1 MKTRTKHAEKMPHRV
16 LASASMD
23 GTVQSWSLD
32 GHITNLLHQW
42 NEHAGE
48 VFALACSPDGTSI
61 ASAGK
66 DTTVCVWHALSGE
79 LAFRYGGHCEAVY
92 ALSWSL
98 DGKLLASGGR
108 DRTVQVWDVSTGEQ
122 LLCYRGHT
130 HSVTSLAW
138 SPDGRR
144 IASCGG
150 DSGWQVWDASS
161 GARHLIGS
169 PHPCPG
175 TIYALAWSPR
185 GDTLALAGRGIALV
199 SLGVEFGERAQALR
213 LLDDETQGREDSY
226 ALACSPDGTRL
237 ASGGFSG
244 RVRIWQVSTGRP
256 VRSLWGQQGYIRA
269 LSWSPDGKLLASGG
283 WDGTVQVWDVSSGRK
298 LASYEGHFRPV
309 SAVIWLP
316 LMPQDAVSLALL
328 AEDSGAVGGNGAP
341 PDQDRAS
348 GMAPAV
354 FPPLYTRISPLPTPS
369 VLPASDG
376 VPEQEERCPPR
387 KKPAIPGT
395 GATPAATGAV
405 ESVVPKEVL
414 RPLTAGNH
422 LWELPAW
429 PASILFALSPSGL
442 LLLLLLL
449 TLTSFGTGIVLFLV
463 SSLVHTPLFFL
474 QLLFD

>member
-1 MKTRTKHAEKMPHRV
+1 MQETPCLPAQAKRL

-23 GTVQSWSLD
+23 GTVQVWSL
-32 GHITNLLHQW
+32 HERASTLLYQW
-42 NEHAGE
+42 NEHEGE
-48 VFALACSPDGTSI
+48 VFALACSPDGTAI

-66 DTTVCVWHALSGE
+66 DTTVDVWQAFSGKR
-79 LAFRYGGHCEAVY
+79 AFRYRGHSEAVY
-92 ALSWSL
+92 ALSWSP
-98 DGKLLASGGR
+98 DGTRLASGSR
-108 DRTVQVWDVSTGEQ
+108 DRTVQVWDARTGKQ

-130 HSVTSLAW
+130 HSVTSVSW
-138 SPDGRR
+138 SPDDRR

-169 PHPCPG
+169 HPCPG
-175 TIYALAWSPR
+175 TIYAVAWSPR

-199 SLGVEFGERAQALR
+199 SLEVEFGERAQAPR

-226 ALACSPDGTRL
+226 ALAWSPDGTRL

-405 ESVVPKEVL
+405 ESVAPKEVL
-414 RPLTAGNH
+414 PLLTAQNH
-422 LWELPAW
+422 LRAFPTWSV
-429 PASILFALSPSGL
+429 SILFALSPSGL

-463 SSLVHTPLFFL
+463 SSLVHSPLFFL
-474 QLLFD
+474 HLLFD